1 MLQKQKKIII
11 TGLAFILLPPLFIFM
26 GGIPALS
33 ELFGLGEG
41 FAYAQAYLLFLFI
54 FIGLGILFFG
64 IYKAYFKSEAG

>member
-1 MLQKQKKIII
+1 MLQKQKKTFI

-26 GGIPALS
+26 GGVPALS

-64 IYKAYFKSEAG
+64 IYKAYFKSEPE